1 MAKVTALVS
10 ALPSFTTIKIKE
22 NSMPNNLSYDYLG
35 INNLL
40 QIPKNWEI
48 FLHISKPRNHQNHT
62 QIIRYIIRKPR
73 ETKLELK
80 HDDTDTRIKEIQ
92 TITNFL
98 DLPKDAFNY

>member
-1 MAKVTALVS
+1 
-10 ALPSFTTIKIKE
+10 
-22 NSMPNNLSYDYLG
+22 MPNNLSYDYLG
-35 INNLL
+35 VNNLL

-62 QIIRYIIRKPR
+62 QIIRYIIRKSR

-80 HDDTDTRIKEIQ
+80 HDDTDIKIKEIQ
-92 TITNFL
+92 TITNFF

>member
-1 MAKVTALVS
+1 MEKATVLVS
-10 ALPSFTTIKIKE
+10 DSPSSIITKE

-35 INNLL
+35 VNNLL

-48 FLHISKPRNHQNHT
+48 FLRISKPRNHQNHT
-62 QIIRYIIRKPR
+62 QIVRYIIRKPR

-80 HDDTDTRIKEIQ
+80 HDDIDTKIKEIQ
-92 TITNFL
+92 TITNLL

>member
-1 MAKVTALVS
+1 
-10 ALPSFTTIKIKE
+10 
-22 NSMPNNLSYDYLG
+22 MPNLSYDYLG
-35 INNLL
+35 VNNLF

-62 QIIRYIIRKPR
+62 QIVRYIIRKPR
-73 ETKLELK
+73 EEPREVIYKLEPETNSEQQHIDAK
-80 HDDTDTRIKEIQ
+80 IKEIQ